1 MPTVHQW
8 ERSRMLKCPGRIVS
22 TEAPWT
28 IRTSSQ
34 VHILVKKILL
44 FPASVTHLW
53 WSVGTFV
60 TTGSPVGF
68 ISSRRQ
74 PCFVLSSPAAMS
86 SNLLLGCQNPNPETH
101 ISYCLVTSCSWGE
114 MRMEKV
120 LKFKTIWIHA
130 ICKDHFLTFSHYS
143 RSLIE
148 KGCPLFVF
156 AQVGVDLSNSLW
168 AVSPPGNFCR
178 VANAQACWDNI
189 RRRSY
194 LSFTPS
200 DIPRCLFQTEY
211 EQCDT
216 WQRFAILFGLQNRFF
231 LSFILWGFCLL
242 LSKNDK
248 RLARP
253 RSTTEDAL
261 QLLSGEASG
270 RCGKCEYVNV
280 SHQEQS
286 LSKIPLPDEFLPGSQ
301 IQVSCNDTS
310 RLFAGDGFNIDGP
323 RDSAVFT
330 CVAGNWVGAGEWQ
343 LENLS
348 CQGCLQV
355 GTSSLQTL
363 SNVSLVAAYFLEHR
377 QIQVTYAE
385 AIPGCLSAIEPTAAT
400 VVSLVS
406 SHQQLDISTDNKTV
420 TCPKKSFDASF
431 EAWSNRSWSLNSFRL
446 NLGSIACSQRKV
458 TISRSSQAI
467 WWIDLMQSRL
477 RVKSP
482 RLPQD
487 QSWCLCKSETSEDL
501 IACSCDTWWYI

>member
-1 MPTVHQW
+1 MSCLVDLIWLVSSCFLFEKMSFCELEPGLGSKKSGTERIEAYANSPPVW
-8 ERSRMLKCPGRIVS
+8 EESNAEVP
-22 TEAPWT
+22 
-28 IRTSSQ
+28 RTNSFNRGPVNDQ
-34 VHILVKKILL
+34 NI
-44 FPASVTHLW
+44 F
-53 WSVGTFV
+53 
-60 TTGSPVGF
+60 TGPYSCEEDSL
-68 ISSRRQ
+68 ISS
-74 PCFVLSSPAAMS
+74 LSDTSLMKCRDICHHRLTCRFYQFEEATMLCSLFTSCDVMQFAAWLPES
-86 SNLLLGCQNPNPETH
+86 KPFDRPKSIETH
-101 ISYCLVTSCSWGE
+101 ISYGLITSCSWGE

-120 LKFKTIWIHA
+120 LKFKTIWIFSLFQ
-130 ICKDHFLTFSHYS
+130 KLDREGLPTFCVCTGW
-143 RSLIE
+143 RGLIE
-148 KGCPLFVF
+148 LPLGSVATGKFLSSCKCTSLLGQYPTKKLSQLYTFRHSKMFISNWIRTVWYLAKVCNFVLGF
-156 AQVGVDLSNSLW
+156 RIV
-168 AVSPPGNFCR
+168 
-178 VANAQACWDNI
+178 
-189 RRRSY
+189 
-194 LSFTPS
+194 
-200 DIPRCLFQTEY
+200 
-211 EQCDT
+211 
-216 WQRFAILFGLQNRFF
+216 FF
-231 LSFILWGFCLL
+231 SFILWGFCLL

-385 AIPGCLSAIEPTAAT
+385 AIPGCLSAIEPTAARII
-400 VVSLVS
+400 SLVS

-420 TCPKKSFDASF
+420 TCQKKKF
-431 EAWSNRSWSLNSFRL
+431 
-446 NLGSIACSQRKV
+446 
-458 TISRSSQAI
+458 
-467 WWIDLMQSRL
+467 
-477 RVKSP
+477 
-482 RLPQD
+482 
-487 QSWCLCKSETSEDL
+487 WC
-501 IACSCDTWWYI
+501 